1 MTTLPRCARCSTGW
15 RGVSG
20 CRHRRGARPPMR
32 CCAATSAYRTAACAA
47 AASSCAIP
55 AIATA
60 MSICLNNRLHRRFPF
75 DRMDRPARAPGDPSP
90 FTPRGKPSMPL
101 PALLRRVSGPLSCCW
116 MLFVCCLG
124 VLPAR
129 AADEPRLS
137 ARSAILLDAGTGE
150 ILYERDPHA
159 ALPPASTTKV
169 LTALIALERLDPAAR
184 LPV

>member
-1 MTTLPRCARCSTGW
+1 
-15 RGVSG
+15 
-20 CRHRRGARPPMR
+20 
-32 CCAATSAYRTAACAA
+32 
-47 AASSCAIP
+47 
-55 AIATA
+55 
-60 MSICLNNRLHRRFPF
+60 
-75 DRMDRPARAPGDPSP
+75 
-90 FTPRGKPSMPL
+90 MPL

-184 LPV
+184 LPVSPMAALAAPSRVGLHPGDRVSAEDALHGLLLKSGNDAAEVL